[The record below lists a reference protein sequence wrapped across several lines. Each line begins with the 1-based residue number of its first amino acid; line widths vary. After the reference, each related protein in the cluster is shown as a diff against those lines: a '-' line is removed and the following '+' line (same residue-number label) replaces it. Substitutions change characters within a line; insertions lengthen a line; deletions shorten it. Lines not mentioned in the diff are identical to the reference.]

1 MKTLV
6 SLMAL
11 LVMLSLPAHAAN
23 PFRAAELSD
32 SELSELRGRYVM
44 PGRIIHFGVTMSSVW
59 ENSAGQ
65 RLGAA
70 VNFHVD
76 SKAQPSLSVTDLSTQ
91 TPTDGGSSGVIAG
104 AGLVLGGGGLT
115 EVRGISQ
122 SVRSAGDFND
132 GLNSLEVVVSR
143 DGQHPATQDNNSTPW
158 VGNASFNNEVGR
170 VLVDRR
176 GGGLKILLD
185 AGSQGAAL
193 QQIGSG
199 NVVQQANFTG
209 DLNNVRNL
217 ASLSVALKGLPMGQD
232 FANCTLEQLRA
243 LRPIG
248 F

>member
-6 SLMAL
+6 SLVAL
-11 LVMLSLPAHAAN
+11 LVMFTLPAHAAN
-23 PFRAAELSD
+23 PFRAVELSD
-32 SELSELRGRYVM
+32 NELSELRGRYVM

-65 RLGAA
+65 NLGAQ
-70 VNFHVD
+70 VSFQMD
-76 SKAQPSLSVTDLSTQ
+76 GRAQPSLHITDLSSQ
-91 TPTDGGSSGVIAG
+91 AQGDGSVPVVRPGSGQIV
-104 AGLVLGGGGLT
+104 GGGGLN
-115 EVRGISQ
+115 EVSGISQ

-132 GLNSLEVVVSR
+132 GLNSLEIIVSR
-143 DGQHPATQDNNSTPW
+143 GGQQAAPDHAGSSGANPR
-158 VGNASFNNEVGR
+158 SFTNEVGK
-170 VLVDRR
+170 VLVDRQ
-176 GGGLKILLD
+176 GGGLQILLD
-185 AGSQGAAL
+185 AGTQGSAM

-217 ASLSVALKGLPMGQD
+217 ATLSVALKDLPLGQD

-248 F
+248 Y